1 VISTMWKLI
10 IVWATL
16 GMCSKPLPSRATCD
30 RGWYVDGIRPSGRYD
45 CRRAPIGD
53 DVRLPSG
60 LVEDRSTQPSGE
72 IDGAILCTGGTQ
84 PIVVDERTVE
94 CRR

>member
-1 VISTMWKLI
+1 MISTMWKLI

-60 LVEDRSTQPSGE
+60 LVEDRSVQSPGVLDGRIFCTTGQPR
-72 IDGAILCTGGTQ
+72 
-84 PIVVDERTVE
+84 VVDERTVE
-94 CRR
+94 CR